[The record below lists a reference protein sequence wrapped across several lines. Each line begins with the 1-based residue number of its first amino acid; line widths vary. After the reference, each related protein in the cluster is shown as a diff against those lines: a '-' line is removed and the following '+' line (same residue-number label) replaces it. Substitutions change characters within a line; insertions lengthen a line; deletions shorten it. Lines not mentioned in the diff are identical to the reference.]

1 MPVCVSCLLVLQ
13 CPAEILVTFKSTRL
27 KMAHPESQIQNEFIK
42 CVVVGDSGVGKTC
55 LTCSWAC
62 NSHYTL
68 EKLVKT
74 HVASVWAVDHYMRDP
89 EILKTSVVNV
99 DGVYVSLRIWDTF
112 GYHDKNRKFAYK
124 GADVILLCY
133 SVVNRISLQNL
144 IRYWIPEVKQCA
156 PVTPIILVG
165 TQADLRYICRDEMY
179 RKVNKGLLY
188 RTAEVK
194 DIVFPQEGK
203 TLAEQLKAPY
213 YECSV
218 YTRYGIKDVFINAIR
233 SAVMSK
239 KLWFW
244 NTKLHHIK
252 KPLMQEP
259 MNIPALP
266 YPAVNGPTQTLHSD
280 LCRLLHNQ
288 LEGDVVFIVRGVR
301 FRAHKI
307 CLVTAAKL
315 FEDIFLL
322 DNLESGCIYTSPS
335 TSLPSEMVDTKLE
348 SSIEDHYHEDL
359 ANNNFYNDKEKNG
372 NDVDSEQDENRNCVS
387 ACEENSV
394 ITDLC
399 SDTAKVTKSTMNIQ
413 NICPAFLWIAE
424 QCFDNPYD
432 SDEKLKYTVI
442 HVSTEITPQAFQFV
456 LEYLYTACVE
466 EDSDCLEEAKHAAEI
481 MNLNDLMLMI
491 VNLQSKEKFLNVEL
505 EKKFRETRCRK
516 LRELALKK
524 NLLTDIVFQ
533 LDDGQVSAHKP
544 LLMGRCEM
552 MSAMF
557 SANFREA
564 SVKVIPFLG
573 INCASFNALKEYL
586 YTGELPRSAVEDC
599 MDMIELANCLCLP
612 QLVKLME
619 VYIKDDLLEAEKKG
633 ENIIE
638 DILMILE
645 PSQLH
650 NADQLASWCL
660 RYLCN
665 HFRQVK
671 KYYNKQF
678 MELKPENRNF
688 ITKEQ
693 WPPQWYDA
701 WLTDYEKNS
710 EQALCSR
717 KKRSKCVAA
726 GQCSWLEKYLGCFC
740 CYCR

>member
-1 MPVCVSCLLVLQ
+1 
-13 CPAEILVTFKSTRL
+13 
-27 KMAHPESQIQNEFIK
+27 MAHHESKNQNEFIK

-62 NSHYTL
+62 NAHYTL

-74 HVASVWAVDHYMRDP
+74 HVASVWAIDHYARDP
-89 EILKTSVVNV
+89 EILRTSVVNV
-99 DGVYVSLRIWDTF
+99 DGVHVSLRIWDTF

-133 SVVNRISLQNL
+133 SVVNRTSLQNL
-144 IRYWIPEVKQCA
+144 TRYWIPEVKCCA
-156 PVTPIILVG
+156 PATPVVIVG

-179 RKVNKGLLY
+179 RKVNKGFMY

-194 DIVFPQEGK
+194 DIVFPQEGRA
-203 TLAEQLKAPY
+203 LAEQLKAPY

-218 YTRYGIKDVFINAIR
+218 YTRYGINDVFINAIR
-233 SAVMSK
+233 TAVMNK

-244 NTKLHHIK
+244 NIKLHHIK
-252 KPLMQEP
+252 KPLIQEP

-266 YPAVNGPTQTLHSD
+266 YPEVNGPNQTLHGD
-280 LCRLLHNQ
+280 LCRLLYNQ

-307 CLVTAAKL
+307 CLVIAANL
-315 FEDIFLL
+315 FEDIFLWH
-322 DNLESGCIYTSPS
+322 DSESGYTSTSPS
-335 TSLPSEMVDTKLE
+335 TSLPLDTVDRKLE
-348 SSIEDHYHEDL
+348 SSIEIHCHEDL
-359 ANNNFYNDKEKNG
+359 ANNNGYNDKENNG
-372 NDVDSEQDENRNCVS
+372 NDVSIDQDENGNRLSV
-387 ACEENSV
+387 CEEKSV
-394 ITDLC
+394 KTDSC
-399 SDTAKVTKSTMNIQ
+399 SDSTKFTKSTMNIQ
-413 NICPAFLWIAE
+413 NIYPAFLWIAE
-424 QCFDNPYD
+424 QCFDNPYN
-432 SDEKLKYTVI
+432 SDEKLKQTII
-442 HVSTEITPQAFQFV
+442 HVNTEITPRAFQFV
-456 LEYLYTACVE
+456 LEYLYTARVE
-466 EDSDCLEEAKHAAEI
+466 EDSDCFGEARHAAEL
-481 MNLNDLMLMI
+481 MNLHDLILMI
-491 VNLQSKEKFLNVEL
+491 DNLQSKEKFLNVKL
-505 EKKFRETRCRK
+505 EKKFREARCRK
-516 LRELALKK
+516 LRELALEK
-524 NLLTDIVFQ
+524 NLLADIVFQ

-557 SANFREA
+557 SANFRE
-564 SVKVIPFLG
+564 SSFKVIPFLG

-586 YTGELPRSAVEDC
+586 YTGELPRCTVEDC
-599 MDMIELANCLCLP
+599 LDMIELANCLCLP

-633 ENIIE
+633 ENITE
-638 DILMILE
+638 DILLILE
-645 PSQLH
+645 LSQLH

-671 KYYNKQF
+671 KNYNKQF
-678 MELKPENRNF
+678 KELKPENRIF

-710 EQALCSR
+710 EQAVCSR

-726 GQCSWLEKYLGCFC
+726 QSARQCSWLEKYLGCFC